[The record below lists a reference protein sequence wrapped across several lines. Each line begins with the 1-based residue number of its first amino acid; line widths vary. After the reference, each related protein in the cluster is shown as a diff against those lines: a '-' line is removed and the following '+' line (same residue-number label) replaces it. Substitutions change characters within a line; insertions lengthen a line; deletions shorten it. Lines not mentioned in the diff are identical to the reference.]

1 MKKNRLDLVDFVV
14 LEAVDMSS
22 SESQLNAYVDS
33 LYRTLAKMSTLTFQL
48 QNYTATDKDAFRA
61 RNSSPLINNLHEI
74 YIYFTQKLQHKF
86 ITLIEY
92 NLEGFKKAISN
103 GTLFIPKYAWN
114 PMEDKKISSQYSSS
128 SVDITPAQEV
138 PPKNILVQN

>member
-92 NLEGFKKAISN
+92 NLEGFKKVLY
-103 GTLFIPKYAWN
+103 LFLNMLGILWKIKRLVVNIPQVQLILLQH
-114 PMEDKKISSQYSSS
+114 KKFLQKIYWSRIKS
-128 SVDITPAQEV
+128 
-138 PPKNILVQN
+138 